1 MGFKNLAKLQCG
13 CLGFVVSLI
22 LSISD
27 AAAQISVDRNDTA
40 SEVAPPVAVSVNLL
54 LPEVPALPGIAG
66 ASNSFDEH
74 LMNDLSVLRQFG
86 AAADQPSLERERGG
100 SENPTT
106 VLSSIVTNGSVGNN
120 RAVDVVTGSNAI
132 REGSFSN
139 ASGIPVVI
147 QNTGANVLIQNS
159 TILNLQFR

>member
-1 MGFKNLAKLQCG
+1 MGFINLTKLQCV
-13 CLGFVVSLI
+13 CLGIVVFFMLPI
-22 LSISD
+22 GD
-27 AAAQISVDRNDTA
+27 AVAQISVDRNDAA
-40 SEVAPPVAVSVNLL
+40 SDAAAPVAVSVNLL
-54 LPEVPALPGIAG
+54 LPEVPVALGIAG
-66 ASNSFDEH
+66 TSSTSDEDP
-74 LMNDLSVLRQFG
+74 LKDSSVLRQFG
-86 AAADQPSLERERGG
+86 IAADQPSLERERGG